1 MSRKDILEE
10 INRLLEENGR
20 AVGIH
25 DLAGLKA
32 FLSDDSNKRLNV
44 YDRVEELG
52 SILIMGQG
60 MW

>member
-1 MSRKDILEE
+1 MSRKDILQE
-10 INRLLEENGR
+10 INRLIEEDGG
-20 AVGIH
+20 ALGIH

-32 FLSDDSNKRLNV
+32 FLGEDSNKRLEV
-44 YDRVEELG
+44 YDRIEELG